1 MSKRAD
7 RKKLA
12 ESRSKFAAKVLLAVL
27 GIGVMT
33 GAAVALSVHEVVKS
47 LFVNEKW
54 PGEEWSSDDCAGE
67 ELEN

>member
-1 MSKRAD
+1 M
-7 RKKLA
+7 
-12 ESRSKFAAKVLLAVL
+12 AVL

-54 PGEEWSSDDCAGE
+54 PGEEWSSDDWAEE